1 MPDLSFVAALSGMPN
16 TSAVKTVVTVFA
28 IPRSWAILIAT
39 ALGYWVMY
47 LLVGRGILVDTGA
60 HFARFGELPIVQ
72 VAPNLSWGYLTDRF
86 NPPFVAYLTD
96 AVALAPT
103 VPVLASGIVLGA
115 LVGANLA
122 VAVATVVAR
131 SRPSECGASRP
142 WWAISALP
150 SFLASF
156 SCCAPTVLLFVGA
169 NFAVATVAV
178 IPYVVPLSLV
188 LLGASFAWSVRRLA
202 RSAGVVPSVSLARA

>member
-1 MPDLSFVAALSGMPN
+1 M
-16 TSAVKTVVTVFA
+16 SAVKTVITLFA
-28 IPRSWAILIAT
+28 IPRSWAILVGSALVYS
-39 ALGYWVMY
+39 LGYLV
-47 LLVGRGILVDTGA
+47 VGRGIVVDTGA
-60 HFARFGELPIVQ
+60 RFARWGELPIVQ
-72 VAPNLSWGYLTDRF
+72 VAPDLSWGSLTDRF
-86 NPPFVAYLTD
+86 NPPLVVYLTD

-103 VPVLASGIVLGA
+103 VPVLVSGIVIGA

-131 SRPSECGASRP
+131 SRSCECGPSRP

-156 SCCAPTVLLFVGA
+156 SCCAPTILLLVGA

-188 LLGASFAWSVRRLA
+188 LLGASFAWSVRRLT
-202 RSAGVVPSVSLARA
+202 RSAGIGPSVSLVHA